1 VPHTSIYTSGDTLPE
16 GLMEDNFFHSPQLF
30 ALCQQTPRHR
40 PYMVTVENDDGQIMA
55 QMLAVVR
62 YRTSWFPPYYYM
74 HCRIMGEGV
83 YKVIEAPPS
92 RVPTAA
98 SDKKSSASP
107 KGDTSPAKQTN
118 EAPSGAVGGGSLFGQ
133 MIQALTSKLG
143 PRMLY
148 VEVSHLS
155 HKMFGYR
162 QLRAARY
169 FPVRWMSIHNS
180 LHSRTPEERITPAL
194 QQRISNA
201 YERGVITD
209 EVKSEDDF
217 KEFMKL
223 LRHHNWLKPKRYI
236 PADEFFHSFS
246 GLPPKEGKE
255 RIQLADNGRLYLTR
269 YHNHVVGCSAVVYS
283 NHQAYLWFAA
293 YRRKSFAWLH
303 PRELTIWHAIK
314 DAHTRGYEHI
324 FFMDVGL
331 PFRKNKFREFILRFG
346 GKPVSTYRWFRCSIK
361 WINSFL
367 SWIYHD

>member
-1 VPHTSIYTSGDTLPE
+1 MTRIYTSGDTLPE

-40 PYMVTVENDDGQIMA
+40 PYMVTVENNDGLILA

-83 YKVIEAPPS
+83 YDIKHL
-92 RVPTAA
+92 TANTEH
-98 SDKKSSASP
+98 SAEQNNDQQENVQHS
-107 KGDTSPAKQTN
+107 TSNALCST
-118 EAPSGAVGGGSLFGQ
+118 LFDQ
-133 MIQALTSKLG
+133 MLKALTSKLG

-180 LHSRTPEERITPAL
+180 LHSRTPEERIAPAL
-194 QQRISNA
+194 QQRIDNA

-209 EVKSEDDF
+209 EVKSEEDF

-223 LRHHNWLKPKRYI
+223 LRQHNWLKPKRYI
-236 PADEFFHSFS
+236 PANEFFHSFTS
-246 GLPPKEGKE
+246 LPPTDDKATVTLPENGK
-255 RIQLADNGRLYLTR
+255 LYLTR
-269 YHNHVVGCSAVVYS
+269 YHNRVVGCSAVVYS
-283 NHQAYLWFAA
+283 NHQAYLWYAA
-293 YRRKSFAWLH
+293 YRRKSFAWVH

-314 DAHTRGYEHI
+314 DAHARGYEHI

-346 GKPVSTYRWFRCSIK
+346 GKPVTTYRWFRCSIK

>member
-1 VPHTSIYTSGDTLPE
+1 MPQTRIYTTGDTLPE
-16 GLMEDNFFHSPQLF
+16 GLMDSNFFHSPQFF

-40 PYMVTVENDDGQIMA
+40 PYMVTLADDDGNLMA

-62 YRTSWFPPYYYM
+62 YRSSWFPPYYYM
-74 HCRIMGEGV
+74 HCRILGEGV
-83 YKVIEAPPS
+83 YKETSGEAF
-92 RVPTAA
+92 
-98 SDKKSSASP
+98 
-107 KGDTSPAKQTN
+107 
-118 EAPSGAVGGGSLFGQ
+118 EQ
-133 MIQALTSKLG
+133 MLNALTAKLG

-180 LHSRTPEERITPAL
+180 LHSRTPEERISASM
-194 QQRISNA
+194 QQRINNA

-246 GLPPKEGKE
+246 GLPPVDAKEK
-255 RIQLADNGRLYLTR
+255 IQLPEDGRLYLTR
-269 YHNHVVGCSAVVYS
+269 YRNRVVGCSAVVYS

-293 YRRKSFAWLH
+293 YRRKSFAWVH

-314 DAHTRGYEHI
+314 DAHSRGYEHI

-331 PFRKNKFREFILRFG
+331 PFRKNKFRDFILRFG

-361 WINSFL
+361 WINSLL
-367 SWIYHD
+367 SWIYRD

>member
-1 VPHTSIYTSGDTLPE
+1 MTTRIYTSGDTLPE
-16 GLMEDNFFHSPQLF
+16 GLMEDNFFHSPQFF

-40 PYMVTVENDDGQIMA
+40 PYMVTLVGDDGCLLA

-62 YRTSWFPPYYYM
+62 YRSSWFPPYYYM
-74 HCRIMGEGV
+74 HCRIMGEGM
-83 YKVIEAPPS
+83 Y
-92 RVPTAA
+92 AA
-98 SDKKSSASP
+98 SLE
-107 KGDTSPAKQTN
+107 GGRG
-118 EAPSGAVGGGSLFGQ
+118 EAFEQ
-133 MIQALTSKLG
+133 MINTLTSKLG

-180 LHSRTPEERITPAL
+180 LHSRTPEERIGSTL
-194 QQRISNA
+194 KQHISHA
-201 YERGVITD
+201 YERGAITD
-209 EVKSEDDF
+209 EVKNEDDF

-223 LRHHNWLKPKRYI
+223 LRHHNWLKPKRFI
-236 PADEFFHSFS
+236 PADEFFRF
-246 GLPPKEGKE
+246 
-255 RIQLADNGRLYLTR
+255 LAPFPSSESAGGAGRLYLTR
-269 YHNHVVGCSAVVYS
+269 YHNHVVGCSCVVYS

-293 YRRKSFAWLH
+293 YRRKSFAWVH
-303 PRELTIWHAIK
+303 PRELTMWHAIK
-314 DAHTRGYEHI
+314 DAHSRGYEHI

-346 GKPVSTYRWFRCSIK
+346 GKPVTTYRWFRCSIK

>member
-1 VPHTSIYTSGDTLPE
+1 MNAKIYTSGDTLPK
-16 GLMEDNFFHSPQLF
+16 GLMEDNFFHSPQFF

-40 PYMVTVENDDGQIMA
+40 PYMVTLVDDEGSLLA

-62 YRTSWFPPYYYM
+62 YRSSWFPPYYYM

-83 YKVIEAPPS
+83 YSLPS
-92 RVPTAA
+92 
-98 SDKKSSASP
+98 SSSH
-107 KGDTSPAKQTN
+107 KGDALQQGDAFN
-118 EAPSGAVGGGSLFGQ
+118 Q
-133 MIQALTSKLG
+133 MLQALTSKLG

-180 LHSRTPEERITPAL
+180 LHSRTPEERITPVL
-194 QQRISNA
+194 HQRINNA
-201 YERGVITD
+201 YDRGVITD

-236 PADEFFHSFS
+236 PADEFFHSFTS
-246 GLPPKEGKE
+246 LPPTDGKTTMTMPE
-255 RIQLADNGRLYLTR
+255 NGKLYLTR
-269 YHNHVVGCSAVVYS
+269 YHNRVVGCSAVVYS
-283 NHQAYLWFAA
+283 NHQAYLWYAA
-293 YRRKSFAWLH
+293 YRRKSFAWVH

-314 DAHTRGYEHI
+314 DAHSWGYEHI
-324 FFMDVGL
+324 YFMDVGL

-346 GKPVSTYRWFRCSIK
+346 GKPESTYRWFRCSIK

>member
-1 VPHTSIYTSGDTLPE
+1 MTTRIYTSGDTLPE
-16 GLMEDNFFHSPQLF
+16 GLMEDNFFHSPQFF

-40 PYMVTVENDDGQIMA
+40 PYMVTLVDDNGCLLA

-62 YRTSWFPPYYYM
+62 YRSSWFPPYYYM

-83 YKVIEAPPS
+83 YKESSGEAF
-92 RVPTAA
+92 
-98 SDKKSSASP
+98 D
-107 KGDTSPAKQTN
+107 
-118 EAPSGAVGGGSLFGQ
+118 Q
-133 MIQALTSKLG
+133 MLKALTSKLG

-180 LHSRTPEERITPAL
+180 LHSRTPEERITPTL
-194 QQRISNA
+194 QQRIDNA
-201 YERGVITD
+201 YARGVVTD
-209 EVKSEDDF
+209 EVKDEDDF

-236 PADEFFHSFS
+236 PADEFFYSFS
-246 GLPPKEGKE
+246 TLPKKDDKDTIRLSDDGK
-255 RIQLADNGRLYLTR
+255 LFLTR

-283 NHQAYLWFAA
+283 NHQAYLWYAA
-293 YRRKSFAWLH
+293 YRRKSFALVH

-314 DAHTRGYEHI
+314 DAHSRGYEHI

>member
-1 VPHTSIYTSGDTLPE
+1 MTRIYTSGDTLPE
-16 GLMEDNFFHSPQLF
+16 GLMEDNFFHSPQFF

-40 PYMVTVENDDGQIMA
+40 PYMVTLVDDENNLLA

-62 YRTSWFPPYYYM
+62 YRSSWFPPYYYM

-83 YKVIEAPPS
+83 YGLSNTHEDGGL
-92 RVPTAA
+92 RQ
-98 SDKKSSASP
+98 
-107 KGDTSPAKQTN
+107 GDA
-118 EAPSGAVGGGSLFGQ
+118 FDQ
-133 MIQALTSKLG
+133 MLQALTSKLG

-194 QQRISNA
+194 QLRIDNA

-209 EVKSEDDF
+209 EVKSEEDF
-217 KEFMKL
+217 KEFMTL
-223 LRHHNWLKPKRYI
+223 LRHHNWLKPKRFI
-236 PADEFFHSFS
+236 PADEFFHSFTS
-246 GLPPKEGKE
+246 LPPTNDKATVTMPE
-255 RIQLADNGRLYLTR
+255 NGRLYLTR
-269 YHNHVVGCSAVVYS
+269 YHNRVVGCSAVVYS

-293 YRRKSFAWLH
+293 YRRKSFAWVH

-314 DAHTRGYEHI
+314 DAHSRGYEHI

>member
-1 VPHTSIYTSGDTLPE
+1 MPQTRIYTTGDTLPE
-16 GLMEDNFFHSPQLF
+16 GLMDSNFFHSPQFF

-40 PYMVTVENDDGQIMA
+40 PYMVTLTDDDGNLMA

-62 YRTSWFPPYYYM
+62 YRSSWFPPYYYM
-74 HCRIMGEGV
+74 HCRILGEGV
-83 YKVIEAPPS
+83 YKENSGEAF
-92 RVPTAA
+92 
-98 SDKKSSASP
+98 
-107 KGDTSPAKQTN
+107 
-118 EAPSGAVGGGSLFGQ
+118 EQ
-133 MIQALTSKLG
+133 MLNALTAKLG

-180 LHSRTPEERITPAL
+180 LHSRTPEERISASM
-194 QQRISNA
+194 QQRINNA

-246 GLPPKEGKE
+246 GLPPVDAKEK
-255 RIQLADNGRLYLTR
+255 IQLPDDGRLYLTR
-269 YHNHVVGCSAVVYS
+269 YRNRVVGCSAVVYS
-283 NHQAYLWFAA
+283 NHQAYLWYAA
-293 YRRKSFAWLH
+293 YRRKSFAWVH

-314 DAHTRGYEHI
+314 DAHSRGYEHI

-331 PFRKNKFREFILRFG
+331 PFRKNKFRDFILRFG

-361 WINSFL
+361 WINSLL
-367 SWIYHD
+367 SWIYRD

>member
-1 VPHTSIYTSGDTLPE
+1 MPHTSIYTSGDTLPE

-83 YKVIEAPPS
+83 YKVIE
-92 RVPTAA
+92 
-98 SDKKSSASP
+98 
-107 KGDTSPAKQTN
+107 
-118 EAPSGAVGGGSLFGQ
+118 AVGGGSLFGQ

-223 LRHHNWLKPKRYI
+223 LRQHNWLKPKRYI
-236 PADEFFHSFS
+236 PANEFFHSFTS
-246 GLPPKEGKE
+246 LPPTDDKATVTLPENGK
-255 RIQLADNGRLYLTR
+255 LYLTR
-269 YHNHVVGCSAVVYS
+269 YHNRVVGCSAVVYS

-293 YRRKSFAWLH
+293 YRRKSFAWVH

-314 DAHTRGYEHI
+314 DAHARGYEHI

-346 GKPVSTYRWFRCSIK
+346 GKPVTTYRWFRCSIK

>member
-1 VPHTSIYTSGDTLPE
+1 MPHTSIYTSGDTLPE

-83 YKVIEAPPS
+83 YKVIEA
-92 RVPTAA
+92 
-98 SDKKSSASP
+98 
-107 KGDTSPAKQTN
+107 
-118 EAPSGAVGGGSLFGQ
+118 VGGGSLFGQ

-201 YERGVITD
+201 YARGVITD

-223 LRHHNWLKPKRYI
+223 LRQHNWLKPKRYI
-236 PADEFFHSFS
+236 PANEFFHSFTS
-246 GLPPKEGKE
+246 LPPTDDKATVTLPENGK
-255 RIQLADNGRLYLTR
+255 LYLTR
-269 YHNHVVGCSAVVYS
+269 YHNRVVGCSAVVYS

-293 YRRKSFAWLH
+293 YRRKSFAWVH

-314 DAHTRGYEHI
+314 DAHARGYEHI

-346 GKPVSTYRWFRCSIK
+346 GKPVTTYRWFRCSIK

>member
-1 VPHTSIYTSGDTLPE
+1 MPQTRIYTTGDTLPE
-16 GLMEDNFFHSPQLF
+16 GLMDSNFFHSPQFF

-40 PYMVTVENDDGQIMA
+40 PYMVTLADDDGNLMA

-62 YRTSWFPPYYYM
+62 YRSSWFPPYYYM
-74 HCRIMGEGV
+74 HCRILGEGV
-83 YKVIEAPPS
+83 YKENSGEAF
-92 RVPTAA
+92 
-98 SDKKSSASP
+98 
-107 KGDTSPAKQTN
+107 
-118 EAPSGAVGGGSLFGQ
+118 EQ
-133 MIQALTSKLG
+133 MLNALTAKLG

-180 LHSRTPEERITPAL
+180 LHSRTPEERISASMR
-194 QQRISNA
+194 QRINNA

-246 GLPPKEGKE
+246 GLPPVDAKEK
-255 RIQLADNGRLYLTR
+255 IQLPEDGRLYLTR
-269 YHNHVVGCSAVVYS
+269 YRNRVVGCSAVVYS
-283 NHQAYLWFAA
+283 NHQAYLWYAA
-293 YRRKSFAWLH
+293 YRRKSFAWVH

-314 DAHTRGYEHI
+314 DAHSRGYEHI

-331 PFRKNKFREFILRFG
+331 PFRKNKFRDFILRFG

-361 WINSFL
+361 WINSLL
-367 SWIYHD
+367 SWIYRD